1 MTDGTGGREIERG
14 AREVGPGS
22 GRSEAVSTLS
32 PLERRVVDTLD
43 VPAMLELLGRLVAIE
58 SLAGRERPAQELV
71 ARRMEE
77 LAMEPDVWAIDF
89 AELRRH
95 PAYAADV
102 ERQEGLGVVGGL
114 GGEGDDGERR
124 GNDGR
129 TLILNGHVDVVPA
142 GEPDRWS
149 RPPFE
154 LTVEGDRV
162 YGRGTAD
169 MKGGLCA
176 ALAAGQ
182 AIRDAGVELEGV
194 LQIQSVIG
202 EEDGGMGTLAT
213 LLRGHTG
220 DGAVVLEPTDL
231 VLAPAQAGAFNFR
244 ITIPGR
250 AAHGALRSE
259 GVDPIE
265 KLLPLYARILELEA
279 ERNHGVDEPMFS
291 DYDLPFAICVGKV
304 RAGVWASTVAESLT
318 LEGRYG
324 VSPDEDPDVARAQLE
339 RAVREV
345 ADADPWL
352 RDHPPEL
359 QWWGARFEP
368 AHTPADDPVVG
379 AVDGA
384 FGAVTGRRPEI
395 RGMTYGADMR
405 LLVREA
411 GIPTVLFGPGD
422 VRDAHRPDESV
433 AVADLET
440 VARTMAVTAL
450 RFCGV
455 AGE

>member
-1 MTDGTGGREIERG
+1 MTDEH
-14 AREVGPGS
+14 AAGPGS
-22 GRSEAVSTLS
+22 GGSEAGSNLS
-32 PLERRVVDTLD
+32 PLERRVVNTLD
-43 VPAMLELLGRLVAIE
+43 VPAMLALLGRLVAVE
-58 SLAGRERPAQELV
+58 SLAGRERPAQEMV

-102 ERQEGLGVVGGL
+102 DRQEGLGVVGGL
-114 GGEGDDGERR
+114 GGEGSDGDRR
-124 GNDGR
+124 GDGGR

-176 ALAAGQ
+176 ALAAAQ
-182 AIRDAGVELEGV
+182 AIRDAGVKLEGV

-231 VLAPAQAGAFNFR
+231 VLAPAQAGALNFR

-265 KLLPLYARILELEA
+265 KLLPLYRRILELEA
-279 ERNHGVDEPMFS
+279 ERNRDVDDPMFA
-291 DYDLPFAICVGKV
+291 DHDVPFAICVGKL

-324 VSPDEDPDVARAQLE
+324 VSPDEDPDDARAQLE
-339 RAVREV
+339 AAVREV

-359 QWWGARFEP
+359 EWWGARFEP
-368 AHTPADDPVVG
+368 ARTPSDDPIVE

-405 LLVREA
+405 LLVQEA

-433 AVADLET
+433 AVGDLET

-455 AGE
+455 AGD

>member
-1 MTDGTGGREIERG
+1 MNASG
-14 AREVGPGS
+14 GPG
-22 GRSEAVSTLS
+22 ELS
-32 PLERRVVDTLD
+32 ALERRVVDALD
-43 VPAMLELLGRLVAIE
+43 VPAMLDLLGRLVAVE
-58 SLAGRERPAQELV
+58 SLADRERPAQEAV

-77 LAMEPDVWAIDF
+77 LEMEPDVWAIDF
-89 AELRRH
+89 DELRQH

-102 ERQEGLGVVGGL
+102 EREEGLGVVGGL
-114 GGEGDDGERR
+114 GGEGTGRR
-124 GNDGR
+124 GSGGSGGR

-142 GEPDRWS
+142 GEPERWS

-176 ALAAGQ
+176 ALGAAQ
-182 AIRDAGVELEGV
+182 AICDGGVELEGV
-194 LQIQSVIG
+194 LQVQSVIG

-220 DGAVVLEPTDL
+220 DGAVVMEPTDL
-231 VLAPAQAGAFNFR
+231 VVAPAQAGALNFR
-244 ITIPGR
+244 ITVTGR
-250 AAHGALRSE
+250 AAHGALRGE

-265 KLLPLYARILELEA
+265 KLLPLYRRILELET
-279 ERNHGVDEPMFS
+279 ERNRNVDDPLFAG
-291 DYDLPFAICVGKV
+291 YDVPFAICVGKL
-304 RAGVWASTVAESLT
+304 RAGVWASTVAESLV

-324 VSPDEDPDVARAQLE
+324 VSPDEDLDAAREQLE
-339 RAVREV
+339 RLVREV
-345 ADADPWL
+345 AEADAWL

-359 QWWGARFEP
+359 EWWGARFEP
-368 AHTPADDPVVG
+368 ARTPSDDPVVG
-379 AVDGA
+379 AVEGA
-384 FGAVTGRRPEI
+384 FESVTGRPAQVAA
-395 RGMTYGADMR
+395 MTYGADMR

-433 AVADLET
+433 TVSELETAAKTVAVA
-440 VARTMAVTAL
+440 AM

-455 AGE
+455 RDV